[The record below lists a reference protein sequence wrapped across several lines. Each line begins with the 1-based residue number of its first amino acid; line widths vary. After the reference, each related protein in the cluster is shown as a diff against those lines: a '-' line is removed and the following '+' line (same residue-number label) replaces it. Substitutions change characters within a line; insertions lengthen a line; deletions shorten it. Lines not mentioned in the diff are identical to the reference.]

1 MRRQTVNNVNTGINL
16 STVNNEL
23 KKDNLNINDQS
34 GSTTATETFDTS
46 NETFSVSQRPSM
58 SSSKVGDIQ
67 EEPSKRKE
75 CISGNRIIDV
85 SILSGI
91 FGEMFMLLAIKNLRK
106 NKDYHHC
113 YI

>member
-1 MRRQTVNNVNTGINL
+1 MIKVVVPLQQQRLIQVMKRFL
-16 STVNNEL
+16 FL
-23 KKDNLNINDQS
+23 KHPQCLHLQ
-34 GSTTATETFDTS
+34 
-46 NETFSVSQRPSM
+46 
-58 SSSKVGDIQ
+58 VGDIQ

-85 SILSGI
+85 NILSGI
-91 FGEMFMLLAIKNLRK
+91 FGEMFMLLAIKTLRK